1 MGARRLI
8 GVTVAAAI
16 IAAAWSP
23 QPAAAASAAT
33 LAVTTRPIV
42 ALAAGGG
49 RVAFRTAVHDLFGN
63 VCNGVHVVSG
73 AGGRVR
79 LVAGCAPV
87 RDDGGVPVVPQLRG
101 TGVAVS
107 RRVVAYDT
115 VVIEPVNATHDEAS
129 SRIWRAGPGRVRS
142 LAHGSYEITCS
153 GNALG
158 RFAYA
163 GGVAYTTTTE
173 TEVDPAMECEG
184 GSGGGSGVS
193 TMTAAG
199 LRFVP
204 AGSASSTAIAGAPG
218 AARIAGHGA
227 TLAVVPLALPQ
238 DMGGRITP
246 PTAGT
251 AEVQSWN
258 TATATRSCSAPLA
271 AEPVALATN
280 GRQIDALVQV
290 AGVTHLVRVSAATC
304 ARLGDRALGAGVRAQ
319 LAVGG
324 GWAVWATSRKI
335 TGLDLATGR
344 VRTLRAVAGPA
355 HGLAIDG
362 GNLVWWI
369 TGPAHSRVLR
379 MALP

>member
-1 MGARRLI
+1 MGRPRLI
-8 GVTVAAAI
+8 GVTLAAA

-23 QPAAAASAAT
+23 QPAAATPAVT
-33 LAVTTRPIV
+33 LAVTARPIV

-49 RVAFRTAVHDLFGN
+49 RVAFRTVVHDLFGH
-63 VCNGVHVVSG
+63 VCNGVHVVS
-73 AGGRVR
+73 ATGGRAR

-87 RDDGGVPVVPQLRG
+87 GGYSDGVHVPQLRG

-142 LAHGSYEITCS
+142 LAHGWYEITCS

-173 TEVDPAMECEG
+173 TEVDPAMECED
-184 GSGGGSGVS
+184 GSGGGDGVS
-193 TMTAAG
+193 RMTAAG

-218 AARIAGHGA
+218 AALIAGAGS

-238 DMGGRITP
+238 DMGHRITP
-246 PTAGT
+246 PTAGI
-251 AEVQSWN
+251 AEVQSWD
-258 TATATRSCSAPLA
+258 TGARTRRCTSALA
-271 AEPVALATN
+271 AAPVAVATN
-280 GRQIDALVQV
+280 GRQIDALVQI
-290 AGVTHLVRVSAATC
+290 AGATHLVRVGAAAC
-304 ARLGDRALGAGVRAQ
+304 GRLGDRVLAGQVRAQ
-319 LAVGG
+319 VAVGG
-324 GWAVWATSRKI
+324 GWAVWATPHRI

-344 VRTLRAVAGPA
+344 VRSLRAVSLPV

-369 TGPAHSRVLR
+369 SGPTHSRVLR